1 LKVSPP
7 NSFKS
12 NYETTRSCVIILS
25 PHEAEQAP
33 PRFSS
38 DVCDRRN
45 QLLDF
50 TRSAPWLDA
59 DRPSHQ
65 EGDPIT
71 AIEFTDY
78 ESGFVAG
85 VDFLAGGLLVAF
97 AIFTLSLAA
106 AKLERNKW
114 L

>member
-1 LKVSPP
+1 MRLSRLLRVLAVMCASAVISCWILLGAHLGWTQTALPIKKV
-7 NSFKS
+7 
-12 NYETTRSCVIILS
+12 
-25 PHEAEQAP
+25 
-33 PRFSS
+33 
-38 DVCDRRN
+38 
-45 QLLDF
+45 
-50 TRSAPWLDA
+50 
-59 DRPSHQ
+59 
-65 EGDPIT
+65 DPIT

-85 VDFLAGGLLVAF
+85 VDFLAGGLLVAS

>member
-1 LKVSPP
+1 MRLSRFLRVLAVMCAVAVISCWILFGAHLGWTQTALPIKKV
-7 NSFKS
+7 
-12 NYETTRSCVIILS
+12 
-25 PHEAEQAP
+25 
-33 PRFSS
+33 
-38 DVCDRRN
+38 
-45 QLLDF
+45 
-50 TRSAPWLDA
+50 
-59 DRPSHQ
+59 
-65 EGDPIT
+65 DPIT